1 MCKKYVK
8 ILQYFLQAKCVKN
21 VQRQLS
27 KLNATYLF
35 YIAYQMASRM
45 SSLNTFASWAS
56 KYSSWADLKA
66 WLQAEEPSVEV
77 VEFEGSP
84 YVILKSGKEQA
95 SKEAAIAEDSKS
107 EAAQLCRSVVWDTKA
122 NRPCS
127 IAPFAARRDQKIPMG
142 EPLRLEDFVEG
153 VMVNVFRVKGDDTTH
168 VTTRS
173 RLDADGTFY
182 SERTFRELFEEA
194 MEAKEMCLDDIEAV
208 MGDPSKMEDVHATFV
223 SLVLAHPEHRVVRSV
238 EKANF
243 WAIYRGV
250 VREDGTLDFFTEDL
264 PAAWRPKT
272 YSLNFKAGEWSDLKA
287 KFEEIKA
294 SKPWYWQGIA
304 VHTGLQRWRFRNAD
318 HDRVRRDLRGTE
330 SNAFGRFLRLRAEK
344 RVQEYLRV
352 YTEDNEAFQGF
363 EQEYRA
369 ATKALYTWYCR
380 CHKEHL
386 LPFKEMPK
394 SVQPLVFGLHKHY
407 LEELRPENK
416 TLRMAET
423 IEWITAHLK
432 SQYGVPN
439 LLRFAKE
446 TVQPPESKSEFQP
459 RAPYAGRVAYEEK
472 VCQIRDESEEEG
484 EAATACGGGGGASA
498 SASAACEGCE
508 CGVEA
513 PLEAPVAR
521 PTVTAGGRGRGGRG
535 RGRGGRATA
544 NGDRLST
551 PRSA

>member
-1 MCKKYVK
+1 
-8 ILQYFLQAKCVKN
+8 
-21 VQRQLS
+21 
-27 KLNATYLF
+27 
-35 YIAYQMASRM
+35 MASRM
-45 SSLNTFASWAS
+45 STLKTFASWAS
-56 KYSSWADLKA
+56 KYSSWSDLKA
-66 WLQAEEPSVEV
+66 WLQAEETSVEIL
-77 VEFEGSP
+77 EFEGSP
-84 YVILKSGKEQA
+84 YVILKSGKEA
-95 SKEAAIAEDSKS
+95 APANEKAMEAGLAEDSKS
-107 EAAQLCRSVVWDTKA
+107 EATQLCRSVVWNTVT

-153 VMVNVFRVKGDDTTH
+153 VMVNVFRAKGDDVTH

-194 MEAKEMCLDDIEAV
+194 MEAKQMCLDDIESV
-208 MGDPSKMEDVHATFV
+208 MGDPSKMEGVHATFM

-238 EKANF
+238 DKANF

-250 VREDGTLDFFTEDL
+250 VREDGTLDFYTEDL

-272 YSLNFKAGEWSDLKA
+272 YSLTFKANEWSEMKA

-294 SKPWYWQGIA
+294 TKPWYWQGIA

-352 YTEDNEAFQGF
+352 YTEDSDAFQKF
-363 EQEYRA
+363 EQDYRA
-369 ATKALYTWYCR
+369 STKTLYSWYCR

-386 LPFKEMPK
+386 LAFKALPK
-394 SVQPLVFGLHKHY
+394 SVQPLVFGLHKYY
-407 LEELRPENK
+407 LEHLRPDSR

-423 IEWITAHLK
+423 IDWITEHLK
-432 SQYGVPN
+432 TDYGVPN
-439 LLRFAKE
+439 MIRFSKE
-446 TVQPPESKSEFQP
+446 TEQPPESNTEFQP
-459 RAPYAGRVAYEEK
+459 RAPYVGRVEYEEK
-472 VCQIRDESEEEG
+472 VCQIRDESEG
-484 EAATACGGGGGASA
+484 EAAADCGVCDTYECGG
-498 SASAACEGCE
+498 E
-508 CGVEA
+508 VD
-513 PLEAPVAR
+513 APVQR
-521 PTVTAGGRGRGGRG
+521 PTLSAGGRGGRGRGGRVG
-535 RGRGGRATA
+535 SGRGGRATTT
-544 NGDRLST
+544 GDRLST